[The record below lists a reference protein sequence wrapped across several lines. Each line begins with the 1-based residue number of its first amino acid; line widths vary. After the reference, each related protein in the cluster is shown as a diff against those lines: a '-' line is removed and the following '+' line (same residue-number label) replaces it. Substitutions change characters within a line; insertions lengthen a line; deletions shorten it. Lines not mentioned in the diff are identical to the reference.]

1 MRSIKHGRETPT
13 SETKTIGSENM
24 KNEKTNKAVLQM
36 RFRDLRNGVSK
47 IVEKVDG
54 TLKMNAQQ
62 WTTLSG
68 LFLTMATLW
77 ESIVETN
84 EWTGKHELKV
94 VADLKETAVATKRM
108 AMTPS
113 ERKAH
118 AQKVKDAQKALA
130 DAQKA
135 LIDAMGGDLL

>member
-1 MRSIKHGRETPT
+1 
-13 SETKTIGSENM
+13 M

-47 IVEKVDG
+47 IIENVDG
-54 TLKMNAQQ
+54 TLKMTAQQ

-77 ESIVETN
+77 ESVVETN
-84 EWTGKHELKV
+84 EWKGTHELKV
-94 VADLKETAVATKRM
+94 VADLKETAVDAKRM
-108 AMTPS
+108 AMTPAQ
-113 ERKAH
+113 RKAH
-118 AQKVKDAQKALA
+118 AKKVKDAQKALA

-135 LIDAMGGDLL
+135 LNDAMGGDLL